1 MIAQPLG
8 GFGTITS
15 EIISDV
21 LDMVAQANPTRS
33 RPALE
38 RRVTKLLEEIG
49 EVSQAF
55 LSVTSAS
62 NDKKKTWADV
72 REEAADVLIIAV
84 DIALTPFD
92 DAVVDQQRLDRYVQ
106 ERMHRVNLGFHQIV
120 WRISRLNAMIG
131 SGRDDPETAT
141 QCGAEMVRYAFAL
154 NCLLGDPT
162 LLCATVQRK
171 IKKWKRKQ

>member
-1 MIAQPLG
+1 M
-8 GFGTITS
+8 
-15 EIISDV
+15 
-21 LDMVAQANPTRS
+21 
-33 RPALE
+33 
-38 RRVTKLLEEIG
+38 TKLLEEIG

-55 LSVTSAS
+55 LSVTSES

-72 REEAADVLIIAV
+72 REEAADVLIIAA
-84 DIALTPFD
+84 DIALTALDGP
-92 DAVVDQQRLDRYVQ
+92 VDQQRLGCYVQ
-106 ERMHRVNLGFHQIV
+106 ETLHRINLGFHQIV
-120 WRISRLNAMIG
+120 WRISRLDAMVG
-131 SGRDDPETAT
+131 ASRDDSDTVT